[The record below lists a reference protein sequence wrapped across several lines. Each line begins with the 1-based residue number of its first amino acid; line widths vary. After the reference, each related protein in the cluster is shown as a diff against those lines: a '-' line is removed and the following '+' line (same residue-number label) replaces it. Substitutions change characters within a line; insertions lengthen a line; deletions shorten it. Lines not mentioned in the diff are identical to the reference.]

1 MEHIFGPVP
10 SRRLGSSL
18 GIDVVPFKTCTFDC
32 VYCECGRTTNKTCSR
47 TAFFPMETI
56 LDELEARLG
65 EIPEKP
71 AVLTLSG
78 AGEPTLYEPMGELI
92 AIMKRRFGLPVAV
105 ITNSSLVGSADVRE
119 ELMEADILLPSLD
132 TAIEETFQRIN
143 QPHEN
148 CRLERI
154 IGGLES
160 LLGRFR
166 GTVLFEILLVDGFNT
181 DTANI
186 DALKKVLRRIRTD
199 RIQLN
204 TAVRPGTEKGIIP
217 LDPISLKQIRYAFGP
232 RCEIVAGTHAARL
245 SREGDAIEEKILSL
259 VGRRPCTAEDIHR
272 SLGLP
277 APAVVKLID
286 MLEGAGMVVSERH
299 GGDTFFTAAQ
309 RNR

>member
-1 MEHIFGPVP
+1 MKHIFGPVP

-47 TAFFPMETI
+47 AEFFPMEVI
-56 LDELEARLG
+56 LGELERRLG

-71 AVLTLSG
+71 DVLTLSG
-78 AGEPTLYEPMGELI
+78 AGEPTLYGPMGRLI
-92 AIMKRRFGLPVAV
+92 TTMKRRFGLPVAV
-105 ITNSSLVGSADVRE
+105 ITNSSLVGSAEVRE

-143 QPHEN
+143 RPHES

-154 IGGLES
+154 IGGLET

-181 DTANI
+181 DAANI
-186 DALKKVLRRIRTD
+186 DALKKILGTFRID
-199 RIQLN
+199 KIQLN
-204 TAVRPGTEKGIIP
+204 TAVRPGTEKGIAP
-217 LDPISLKQIRYAFGP
+217 LDPVSLETARQAFGQ

-245 SREGDAIEEKILSL
+245 SREDAAVEEKILSL
-259 VGRRPCTAEDIHR
+259 VGRRPCTVEDIHR

-277 APAVVKLID
+277 VPAVVKLLDI
-286 MLEGAGMVVSERH
+286 LEGEGVVVSERH
-299 GGDTFFTAAQ
+299 GGGTFFTAAQ
-309 RNR
+309 RDR